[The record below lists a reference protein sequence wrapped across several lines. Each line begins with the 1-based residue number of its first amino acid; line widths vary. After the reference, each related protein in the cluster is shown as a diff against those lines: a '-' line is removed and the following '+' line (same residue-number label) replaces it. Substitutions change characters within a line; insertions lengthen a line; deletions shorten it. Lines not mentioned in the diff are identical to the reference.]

1 MDKTLAQ
8 KNSQRGKTLRL
19 LRKIH
24 GWLGLWGA
32 ILGLLF
38 GVSGFLLNHR
48 AVMKI
53 PAAKMEETEIQLA
66 MAMPLPQNQKDF
78 VKAIQTAFDIKQDPV
93 KPKNRGGNAEG
104 GKQERGSM
112 QRGEGG
118 REGGRA
124 REANP
129 DREARAERRGDAE
142 HNGKSER
149 GGNSER
155 SGNHDGGA
163 NPEREAR
170 FMDKTLAQPETLKA
184 SFQLPQASIQAEY
197 VVGNRFATVKRE
209 DANVWAFIS
218 RMHKGVGANTAWVL
232 LADSIAGAMLIL
244 SITGVLLWTKM
255 RGSRLALVS
264 FVGGSAIATVWAT
277 MSMM

>member
-1 MDKTLAQ
+1 MEKTLAQ
-8 KNSQRGKTLRL
+8 KNSQRGKTLKL

-32 ILGLLF
+32 VLGLLF

-53 PAAKMEETEIQLA
+53 PAAKMEETEIQLP
-66 MAMPLPQNQKDF
+66 MAMPLPENQQAF
-78 VKAIQTAFDIKQDPV
+78 VKAIQTALEIKQDPM
-93 KPKNRGGNAEG
+93 KPRPNRGGNAEG
-104 GKQERGSM
+104 PGKPEREGM
-112 QRGEGG
+112 QTREGNKGHEGG
-118 REGGRA
+118 RN
-124 REANP
+124 REAKA
-129 DREARAERRGDAE
+129 DRGE
-142 HNGKSER
+142 
-149 GGNSER
+149 
-155 SGNHDGGA
+155 

-170 FMDKTLAQPETLKA
+170 FMDKSIKQPETFKVG
-184 SFQLPQASIQAEY
+184 FQLPNASIQAEY

-244 SITGVLLWTKM
+244 SVTGVLLWTKM
-255 RGSRLALVS
+255 RGSRLAMLGLI
-264 FVGGSAIATVWAT
+264 GGSTFLTVWIT